1 MIDANRYI
9 HLSTIKEELPL
20 AVMETAPDEITAI
33 NRVLSGALPE
43 FVYPVG
49 LPEGYVMV
57 VDDMGFPK
65 GLPYNPLASAL
76 YGLVSGGEIVGPAL
90 ILKLTEDGD
99 SSLLTGDE
107 ADTLMS
113 GFREILDF

>member
-1 MIDANRYI
+1 MDNAYI
-9 HLSTIKEELPL
+9 RLTDMSEPL
-20 AVMETAPDEITAI
+20 ALAVVEEAADGMEAI
-33 NRVLSGALPE
+33 GKVLGDALPE

-90 ILKLTEDGD
+90 ILRLTEDGD
-99 SSLLTGDE
+99 SALLTGEE
-107 ADTLMS
+107 AEKLMT

>member
-1 MIDANRYI
+1 MANAYI
-9 HLSTIKEELPL
+9 RLTDMSEPL
-20 AVMETAPDEITAI
+20 ALAVVEKAADGMEAI
-33 NRVLSGALPE
+33 GNVLGDALPE

-57 VDDMGFPK
+57 VDDMGFQK